1 MLTNLDQILK
11 ASSQDVI
18 QKENSFFLLLFRE
31 IEDKKDKKESLI
43 RIKNEVLKDNTESVE
58 KNNTSSAREVLLEK
72 KRSFS
77 ENSPVPIHISKF
89 PVFF

>member
-18 QKENSFFLLLFRE
+18 QKENSFFRE
-31 IEDKKDKKESLI
+31 IEDKKDKKENLI
-43 RIKNEVLKDNTESVE
+43 RIKNEVLKENTEPAE

-89 PVFF
+89 PVF